1 MPKIVNKHL
10 QKPSYYTS
18 DIRTNK
24 GIVAYVLERFGL
36 CLVTSEDEIYLIKD
50 RHSPKYGPYSPS
62 ELHQISTAEL
72 SDIPK
77 LEKTLQEI
85 AKKRKTWLR
94 PDHIVD
100 LNRGIEYL
108 YLDSTIDNDVVF
120 NNI

>member
-1 MPKIVNKHL
+1 MPKTNKTL
-10 QKPSYYTS
+10 IKPSFYTS

-24 GIVAYVLERFGL
+24 GIVAYILERFGL

-50 RHSPKYGPYSPS
+50 RHAPRYGPYSPS
-62 ELHQISTAEL
+62 ELHQITTTEL

-77 LEKTLQEI
+77 LEKTFQEL

-94 PDHIVD
+94 PDHITD

-108 YLDSTIDNDVVF
+108 DLDCTIDSNTVF